1 MGPEGEEEWT
11 RDVDVVHVTREILE
25 GGQVNVQRLLL
36 HVEFFGLIV
45 ESSPAWE
52 RRRRVT

>member
-1 MGPEGEEEWT
+1 MGQEGEGEWT

-36 HVEFFGLIV
+36 HVEF
-45 ESSPAWE
+45 
-52 RRRRVT
+52 